1 MFGIEGAETLA
12 SGGAG
17 FSSDNVEDGNV
28 ANIQCRQCQLSVPM
42 EYSKVKIEEFIPVAL
57 VKPVAE
63 VLKWGNSLN
72 DAVRE
77 QRELDEIDLN

>member
-1 MFGIEGAETLA
+1 M
-12 SGGAG
+12 
-17 FSSDNVEDGNV
+17 
-28 ANIQCRQCQLSVPM
+28 ANIQCCQCQLSVPM

-57 VKPVAE
+57 VEPVAE
-63 VLKWGNSLN
+63 VLKWGKSLN

>member
-1 MFGIEGAETLA
+1 
-12 SGGAG
+12 
-17 FSSDNVEDGNV
+17 
-28 ANIQCRQCQLSVPM
+28 M

-57 VKPVAE
+57 VEPVAE